1 MNYGDNVDEEI
12 YTNPPIPY
20 VEFKTRDIREIVDEL
35 KNALKK
41 YANSIEIANA
51 SGYLDANGNIVG
63 NNKDKE
69 EVQNVISSRGQIQNI
84 IESFQPNNEQS
95 GIFEDIIAL
104 LPETQ
109 MEQFEQSQMN
119 ILSDSHKYL
128 PIDRSDDSFIDALA
142 KNIVLGKA
150 GVSFA
155 YKNRV
160 EKLSEAV
167 STYIPKIVE
176 KLSSIPALEFTN
188 IDFESLNNFL
198 KNAKTEVSEKS
209 NKAKFCS
216 QNVFDDLQN
225 SVSVFFGLIKNT
237 ADQLWNLTP
246 TEYQYEIWG
255 DRSQYVK
262 KDGTLVD
269 PVEQVHLNLIVDM
282 LKQKYCGNSETFRR
296 SSSVAVSNPY
306 VRGSK
311 VLSSYY
317 TKKMEGRNRRKES
330 PYGGKSR
337 KSRKRVKN
345 THKNRKNRQRKNKT
359 RRRKNKTK
367 SKK

>member
-1 MNYGDNVDEEI
+1 MDDDVKEEI
-12 YTNPPIPY
+12 YTNPPMPY
-20 VEFKTRDIREIVDEL
+20 VEFKTRDIRDIVDEL
-35 KNALKK
+35 KNALKD
-41 YANSIEIANA
+41 YADSIELANA
-51 SGYLDANGNIVG
+51 NGYLDANGNIVEG
-63 NNKDKE
+63 NKDKK
-69 EVQNVISSRGQIQNI
+69 EVKNVIRTRGQIQNMI
-84 IESFQPNNEQS
+84 ASFQPNNQQS

-109 MEQFEQSQMN
+109 MEQFQQAQMN
-119 ILSDSHKYL
+119 ILSDSDQFL
-128 PIDRSDDSFIDALA
+128 PIDPNNDSIIDALA
-142 KNIVLGKA
+142 KKFVLGKA

-155 YKNRV
+155 YKNQAK
-160 EKLSEAV
+160 KLNEAV

-188 IDFESLNNFL
+188 IDFESLNNFF
-198 KNAKTEVSEKS
+198 KNAKTKVSEKS
-209 NKAKFCS
+209 SESKECS
-216 QNVFDDLQN
+216 KQIFDDLQN

-237 ADQLWNLTP
+237 AEQLWTMTP
-246 TEYQYEIWG
+246 TQYQDEIWG
-255 DRSQYVK
+255 DRSKYVN

-282 LKQKYCGNSETFRR
+282 LKQKYCGNSDTFRR
-296 SSSVAVSNPY
+296 SSSLAVSNPY

-317 TKKMEGRNRRKES
+317 TKKIEGRNRRKES
-330 PYGGKSR
+330 PYGGKS
-337 KSRKRVKN
+337 KKNKKRLKY
-345 THKNRKNRQRKNKT
+345 THKNKKNKQRKNKT